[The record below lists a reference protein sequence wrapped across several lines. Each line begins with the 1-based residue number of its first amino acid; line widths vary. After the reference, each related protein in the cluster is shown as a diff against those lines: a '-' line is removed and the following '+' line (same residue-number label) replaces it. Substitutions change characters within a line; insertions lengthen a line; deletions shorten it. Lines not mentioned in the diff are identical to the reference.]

1 MSVTPPNIPLDGELG
16 GLVKPC
22 GDKLRP
28 ADPPRPASGPPIAI
42 TLSGGGFRATF
53 PALGVIRYLADAGLL
68 ANLRISSSVSGGS
81 VANAM
86 LAKMWPALRGA
97 EFTAKAVDQLVIA
110 PLAER
115 VAKDSLTFKVL
126 RNSWR
131 AVSGEGRT
139 GVLAWAFDDWFFGE
153 MRLDELDPEV
163 RWIFNGGNLAT
174 GTRFTFE
181 RDVVGDYVNGLA
193 PTEGTGLSLSLA
205 AATSAAVPGAFSEV
219 TLKDIKFP
227 CRTKDSVQVMDGGVY
242 DNTGLEPISS
252 SRYDDFFSL
261 SLAAGGVFTV
271 GSSGILPLVGVL
283 SRANSVMYRQTR
295 TLRTRDMVRRFEMTP
310 PPRSGA
316 VFALTTSI
324 PQSERNPA
332 YDAFV
337 ARYPEDRTYDG
348 KDLAF
353 VATTF
358 RKLDAALIR
367 KLVYR
372 GWWLAGA
379 TMAVRHPDMAPLP
392 ASTVPP
398 G

>member
-1 MSVTPPNIPLDGELG
+1 MSTTPPIIPLDGALG

-22 GDKLRP
+22 GEELRP
-28 ADPPRPASGPPIAI
+28 ADPPLPASSPPIAI

-53 PALGVIRYLADAGLL
+53 PALGVVRYLADAGLL

-86 LAKMWPALRGA
+86 LAKMWPALRDA
-97 EFTAKAVDQLVIA
+97 EFTAEAVDRLVIA

-115 VAKDSLTFKVL
+115 VAKDSLAFKVL
-126 RNSWR
+126 RNFWR
-131 AVSGEGRT
+131 AVSVEGRT

-153 MRLDELDPEV
+153 TRLDELDPEV

-193 PTEGTGLSLSLA
+193 STKGTGLRLSLA
-205 AATSAAVPGAFSEV
+205 TATSAAVPGAFSEV
-219 TLKDIKFP
+219 TLKDIALP
-227 CRTKDSVQVMDGGVY
+227 CRTKHSVQVMDGGVY
-242 DNTGLEPISS
+242 DNTGFEPISS
-252 SRYDDFFSL
+252 SRYDGFFSL

-271 GSSGILPLVGVL
+271 GSSGILPVVGVL

-295 TLRTRDMVRRFEMTP
+295 TLRTRDMVRRFETTP
-310 PPRSGA
+310 RRGA

-324 PQSERNPA
+324 PDSERNPA

-337 ARYPEDRTYDG
+337 ERYPEDRTYDG

-358 RKLDAALIR
+358 GKLDAALIR

-379 TMAVRHPDMAPLP
+379 TMAVRHPDKAPLP
-392 ASTVPP
+392 PSIVPP